1 MSFTITING
10 ETEQIEGGQS
20 LADIVELHVPEQSE
34 HLAVAL
40 NGEVISRGQWDS
52 TMVDAGDELEIV
64 QPIQGGA
71 VSSSRTGAEAED
83 RKADPFKL
91 AGETLSSR
99 LLVGTGGY
107 NNFEKMKNAV
117 EESETEIVT
126 VALRRVNVE
135 AESGSGMMGI
145 LRDLGVRILPNT
157 AGCYT
162 ADDAVTTA
170 RLGREALDTDWVKLE
185 VLGDEETLYP
195 DVEELLT
202 AARQLVEDGF
212 TVLPYTSDD
221 PITAKKLASIGCAAV
236 MPLASPIGSGRGIV
250 NPDNLKIIRE
260 ELELPMIVDAG
271 IGCASDAAKAMELGA
286 DAILSSSAIA
296 RAEQPQRM
304 ARALRD
310 GVRAG
315 RESYLAGRIPKKLY
329 AKASTPMEG
338 RIKR

>member
-1 MSFTITING
+1 MSVTITING
-10 ETEQIEGGQS
+10 ETEQVETEQS
-20 LADIVELHVPEQSE
+20 LAQIVEVHVPEQSE
-34 HLAVAL
+34 HLAVAV
-40 NGEVISRGQWDS
+40 NGNVIPRGEWDS
-52 TMVDAGDELEIV
+52 TTIKAGDELEIV

-71 VSSSRTGAEAED
+71 VSNSRSGSAQAE
-83 RKADPFKL
+83 RQADPL
-91 AGETLSSR
+91 VIAGETFSSR

-107 NNFEKMKNAV
+107 NNFEKMRNAI

-135 AESGSGMMGI
+135 AQQDSGMMGI
-145 LRDLGVRILPNT
+145 LRDLGVQILPNT

-162 ADDAVTTA
+162 AEDAVTTA
-170 RLGREALDTDWVKLE
+170 QLGREALDTDWVKLE
-185 VLGDEETLYP
+185 VIGDEETLYP

-221 PITAKKLASIGCAAV
+221 PITAKKLASIGCAAI

-260 ELELPMIVDAG
+260 ELENPMIVDAG

-286 DAILSSSAIA
+286 DGILSSSAIA
-296 RAEQPQRM
+296 RAEQPHRM

-315 RESYLAGRIPKKLY
+315 RESYRAGRIPKKLY